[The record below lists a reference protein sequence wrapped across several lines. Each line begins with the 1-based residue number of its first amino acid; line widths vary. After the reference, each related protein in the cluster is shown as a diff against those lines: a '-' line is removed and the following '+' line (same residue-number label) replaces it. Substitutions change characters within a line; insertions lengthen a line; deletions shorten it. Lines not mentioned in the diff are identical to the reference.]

1 MQGFQGHGYNE
12 AFAQNMSEVISYIGL
27 NPDLE
32 IEIIAKCDVIC
43 ACCPHN
49 VRGICQKEPGSAQKV
64 REMDIHVLRKLE
76 LKRGTK
82 VRAKDIFTIVKAKL
96 KNSSDIESV
105 CGTCEWK
112 EKCLWPILQ
121 ER

>member
-1 MQGFQGHGYNE
+1 MQGFQGHGYNK

-32 IEIIAKCDVIC
+32 IEIVEKCDVIC

-49 VRGICQKEPGSAQKV
+49 VKGICQKNRGSAESIG
-64 REMDIHVLRKLE
+64 EMDLQVLRNLDM
-76 LKRGTK
+76 KRGTK
-82 VRAKDIFTIVKAKL
+82 IKAKDIFSIVKAKL

-105 CGTCEWK
+105 CRVCQWK
-112 EKCLWPILQ
+112 EKCLWPTLQ
-121 ER
+121 DR